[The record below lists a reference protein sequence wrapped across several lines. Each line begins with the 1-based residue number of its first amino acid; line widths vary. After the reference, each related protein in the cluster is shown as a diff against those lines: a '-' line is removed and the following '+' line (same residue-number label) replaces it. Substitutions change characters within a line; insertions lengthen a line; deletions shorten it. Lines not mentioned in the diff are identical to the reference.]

1 MFVLYTILS
10 RNQIV
15 SFERLMP
22 VVQMHLESFMIDDIK
37 APTRSSGLSC
47 LSALFIDC
55 SVEADS

>member
-1 MFVLYTILS
+1 
-10 RNQIV
+10 
-15 SFERLMP
+15 MP

-37 APTRSSGLSC
+37 APTKSSGLSC